1 MNKVQNF
8 FFQLRNKYKKPISA
22 THQFPNFKEAKKI
35 GFLFINENRSM
46 STVINRFMK
55 NLLEQKK
62 VVDALTFMPVAHQ
75 ENPYGFRY
83 DICTARNISW
93 LGEMQHERVKEF
105 ITTDY
110 DYLFCVTLNIN
121 DFLSYVLQNS
131 KAKCRVGIYQ
141 EGKENLFELM
151 IHLQADQ
158 DLDVLIEQM
167 QFYTH
172 ELVKEN

>member
-8 FFQLRNKYKKPISA
+8 FFQLRSKYKKPILA
-22 THQFPNFKEAKKI
+22 PHQFLSFKEAKKI

-93 LGEMQHERVKEF
+93 LGEMQHEKVKQF
-105 ITTDY
+105 IETDY
-110 DYLFCVTLNIN
+110 DYLFCIALNIN
-121 DFLSYVLQNS
+121 DFLEYVLQSS
-131 KAKCRVGIYQ
+131 KAKCRVGVYQ

-151 IHLQADQ
+151 IHLQPNQ

-167 QFYTH
+167 QFYTE